1 MTTPTRAS
9 TNARQLARDELTR
22 LILTSARA
30 QLASVGPA
38 QLSVRAVA
46 RDVGMVSSAVYRYFP
61 SRDDLLTA
69 LLVVCYDELGEAVEQ
84 HEAAVTD
91 RRDLPA
97 RWEALAATVRSWA
110 LAHPFDFG
118 LLYGSPV
125 PGYSAPRSTVGPAT
139 RVTRVLLAQLRDLAA
154 AAGGTTTGA
163 GAGGPGQQETGPQE
177 TEQQQTQDHSP
188 ELHASVAGVRAF
200 AEADLPDGL
209 VLRGLLAWS
218 GLIGAVTLELYGHL
232 VNAVS
237 DHDTY
242 FAALARQ
249 LSPAGR

>member
-1 MTTPTRAS
+1 MTTPPRAS

-22 LILTSARA
+22 LILASARA

-84 HEAAVTD
+84 QEAAVTD
-91 RRDLPA
+91 RGDLST
-97 RWEALAATVRSWA
+97 RWETLAATVRSWA
-110 LAHPFDFG
+110 LAHPHDFG

-154 AAGGTTTGA
+154 GDGDTTTA
-163 GAGGPGQQETGPQE
+163 TRARATGQQATGQ
-177 TEQQQTQDHSP
+177 HSP

-209 VLRGLLAWS
+209 VVRGLLAWS
-218 GLIGAVTLELYGHL
+218 GLIGAVSLELYGHL

-237 DHDTY
+237 DHDAY
-242 FAALARQ
+242 FAALSRQ

>member
-1 MTTPTRAS
+1 MSTPPQAS
-9 TNARQLARDELTR
+9 RNARQLAREELTR
-22 LILTSARA
+22 LILASARA

-84 HEAAVTD
+84 QEAAVTD
-91 RRDLPA
+91 RKDLPA
-97 RWEALAATVRSWA
+97 RWRAVAHTLRSWA
-110 LAHPFDFG
+110 LAHPHDFG

-125 PGYSAPRSTVGPAT
+125 PGYSAPQATVGPAT
-139 RVTRVLLAQLRDLAA
+139 RVTRLLLAQLRDLAEVP
-154 AAGGTTTGA
+154 
-163 GAGGPGQQETGPQE
+163 GGPAEEVVGPS
-177 TEQQQTQDHSP
+177 DP
-188 ELHASVAGVRAF
+188 ELHESLAGVRGLAG
-200 AEADLPDGL
+200 ADLPDEL
-209 VLRGLLAWS
+209 VVRGLRAWS
-218 GLIGAVTLELYGHL
+218 GLIGAVTLELHGQL

-237 DHDTY
+237 DHDAY

-249 LSPAGR
+249 LSPAG